1 MDTDQTP
8 ERLYNSE
15 IEPIFQNT
23 RTVSS
28 LGRLST
34 HPTGFF
40 KRQGIENCIWLVIP
54 PPTPTF
60 FLGGGG
66 QKNQKWRWERK
77 EKGKEGNITIL
88 AGFCHGY

>member
-23 RTVSS
+23 RRVSS

-40 KRQGIENCIWLVIP
+40 KRQGIENCIWLVT

-60 FLGGGG
+60 FFGGG

>member
-54 PPTPTF
+54 PPHPNVF
-60 FLGGGG
+60 FWGGGVRKTRNG
-66 QKNQKWRWERK
+66 AEKEKKKERK
-77 EKGKEGNITIL
+77 GIL
-88 AGFCHGY
+88 PF